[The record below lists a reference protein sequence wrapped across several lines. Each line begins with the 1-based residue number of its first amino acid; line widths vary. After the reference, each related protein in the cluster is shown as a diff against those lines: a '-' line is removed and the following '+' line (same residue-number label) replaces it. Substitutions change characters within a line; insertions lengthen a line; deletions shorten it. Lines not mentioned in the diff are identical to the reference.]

1 MLNVLRT
8 IILYISLFLS
18 LFLGYNA
25 DNLTATVNDTV
36 TTETKEITV
45 TIKNETRITT
55 GMNGYYPVQSIEQ
68 NVNGE
73 WKQTGCLS
81 SVPEIAMVLYPLDKI
96 EHTVQL
102 EALGISS
109 LSAGEYRLVI
119 PYSADGHRTA
129 YAYFTV
135 A

>member
-45 TIKNETRITT
+45 TIKTKQELL
-55 GMNGYYPVQSIEQ
+55 PV
-68 NVNGE
+68 
-73 WKQTGCLS
+73 
-81 SVPEIAMVLYPLDKI
+81 
-96 EHTVQL
+96 
-102 EALGISS
+102 
-109 LSAGEYRLVI
+109 
-119 PYSADGHRTA
+119 
-129 YAYFTV
+129 
-135 A
+135 

>member
-1 MLNVLRT
+1 
-8 IILYISLFLS
+8 
-18 LFLGYNA
+18 
-25 DNLTATVNDTV
+25 
-36 TTETKEITV
+36 
-45 TIKNETRITT
+45 
-55 GMNGYYPVQSIEQ
+55 MNGYYPVQSIEQ

-73 WKQTGCLS
+73 WKKTGCLS